1 MNRLLFKLKR
11 RLRALF
17 RKDETE
23 RELDAE
29 LRFHLEKEIE
39 QNVARSMKP
48 EEARWAALRSFG
60 GVRSSA

>member
-17 RKDETE
+17 RRAELV

-29 LRFHLEKEIE
+29 VRFPSRERDRTERRAGAQI
-39 QNVARSMKP
+39 
-48 EEARWAALRSFG
+48 
-60 GVRSSA
+60 

>member
-17 RKDETE
+17 RRAELE

-29 LRFHLEKEIE
+29 VRFHLEKDIE
-39 QNVARSMKP
+39 QNIAQGHKFSDKHGAVLALVAP
-48 EEARWAALRSFG
+48 
-60 GVRSSA
+60 SS